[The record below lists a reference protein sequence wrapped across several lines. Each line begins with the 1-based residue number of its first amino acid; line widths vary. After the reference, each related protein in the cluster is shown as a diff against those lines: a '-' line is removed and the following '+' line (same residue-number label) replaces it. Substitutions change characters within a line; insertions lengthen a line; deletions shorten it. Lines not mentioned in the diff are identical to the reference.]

1 MLISELVHQIEHY
14 EIRNFKEDFEIKSI
28 AYHSKKATLNS
39 IYVAIKGFITDGHK
53 YIEDALNNGAKAAI
67 VEEFVDVNIMQIK
80 VKDSRRALSL
90 ISDIFYNSPTK
101 KMKVIG
107 ITATNGKTTTSF
119 LVETILRNTDIKTG
133 LIGSVMN
140 KIGDKIEIAEL
151 TTPESL
157 DLQEKFY
164 NMQKHNID
172 TCVME
177 VSSSALELNRVAD
190 VDYDIVSFANLAR
203 EHIDQHGSFKN
214 YWMAKSSL
222 IKNAKEEAVAIL
234 NIDYEMISSLKY
246 NTRADVIT
254 FSINGNK
261 ADVLCRNIELV
272 GGRAKF
278 RVIIDEDIK
287 FKNVNIGKDEFDVEL
302 NIPGY
307 HSIENAMA
315 SICIAL
321 AFGVDREIIINTLK
335 EFKGVERRFEFIYEG
350 DYIIIDDHFAN
361 LKNINS
367 TLESISD
374 MDKNKFHI
382 VYAIRGNR
390 GPTVNR
396 ENAKALIS
404 WKDKLGIEKVIATR
418 SVGDVTQKDEV
429 KPIEEEVFKEEI
441 LNAGIPLEIYDTIYD
456 AIKKAI
462 DEVQKGDIILL
473 AGCQGM
479 DMGAK
484 IALDIIS
491 NKEIGID
498 KEKLFDP
505 IKRRI
510 TEIDQTM

>member
-1 MLISELVHQIEHY
+1 MLISELIHQIEHY
-14 EIRNFKEDFEIKSI
+14 EIKNFEEDFEIKGI
-28 AYHSKKATLNS
+28 AYHSKKARHDY

-53 YIEDALNNGAKAAI
+53 YIEDAMRNGAKAAI
-67 VEEFVDVNIMQIK
+67 VEEFSDASILQIK

-90 ISDIFYNSPTK
+90 ISDIFYGSPTK

-119 LVETILRNTDIKTG
+119 LVETILRNANVKTG

-140 KIGDKIEIAEL
+140 KIGDEIEIAEL

-164 NMQKHNID
+164 NMKNQNID

-177 VSSSALELNRVAD
+177 VSSSALELCRVSD

-222 IKNAKEEAVAIL
+222 VKNAKEDAIAIL

-246 NTRADVIT
+246 NTRAEVIT

-261 ADVLCRNIELV
+261 ADVSCKNIELV

-278 RVIIDEDIK
+278 RVSIEDDIK
-287 FKNVNIGKDEFDVEL
+287 LKNINILRDEFDVEL

-321 AFGVDREIIINTLK
+321 AFGIEKEIILKTLK

-350 DYIIIDDHFAN
+350 DYLIIDDHFAN

-374 MDKNKFHI
+374 MNKNKFHI

-418 SVGDVTQKDEV
+418 SIGNVTKKDEV
-429 KPIEEEVFKEEI
+429 KDIEEEVFREEI
-441 LNAGIPLEIYDTIYD
+441 LNAGIPLEIYDTLYE

-491 NKEIGID
+491 KKEVGVD

-505 IKRRI
+505 IRRRI
-510 TEIDQTM
+510 SEMDQ

>member
-14 EIRNFKEDFEIKSI
+14 EIRNFNEDFEIQAI
-28 AYHSKKATLNS
+28 AYHSKKATQNS
-39 IYVAIKGFITDGHK
+39 IYVAIKGFISDGHK
-53 YIEDALNNGAKAAI
+53 YIEDAMNNGAKAAI
-67 VEEFVDVNIMQIK
+67 VEEFVDINIMQIK
-80 VKDSRRALSL
+80 VKNSRRTLSL
-90 ISDIFYNSPTK
+90 ISDIYYNSPTK
-101 KMKVIG
+101 KMKAIG

-119 LVETILRNTDIKTG
+119 LVENILRNANIKTG

-140 KIGDKIEIAEL
+140 KIGDKVEIAEL

-157 DLQEKFY
+157 DLQERFY
-164 NMQKHNID
+164 EMQKQNID

-177 VSSSALELNRVAD
+177 VSSSALELYRVYD

-222 IKNAKEEAVAIL
+222 IKDAKEGAVAIL
-234 NIDYEMISSLKY
+234 NVDYDMIASLKY

-261 ADVLCRNIELV
+261 ADVSCDNIELV
-272 GGRAKF
+272 GGRARF
-278 RVIIDEDIK
+278 RVNIEEDIK
-287 FKNVNIGKDEFDVEL
+287 FRNANISKDVFDVEL

-321 AFGVDREIIINTLK
+321 AYGIEKEVILKTLK

-350 DYIIIDDHFAN
+350 DYLIIDDHFAN

-374 MDKNKFHI
+374 MPKNRFHI

-404 WKDKLGIEKVIATR
+404 WKDRLGIDKVIATR
-418 SVGDVTQKDEV
+418 SIGNVTKKDEV
-429 KPIEEEVFKEEI
+429 KPIEEEVFREEI
-441 LNAGIPLEIYDTIYD
+441 TNAGIPLEIYDTLYD

-462 DEVQKGDIILL
+462 DEAQKGDIILL

-491 NKEIGID
+491 KKDIGID

-510 TEIDQTM
+510 SEIDKIH